1 MIKQIKWKDHPI
13 LGDLE
18 LDFTK
23 EDGSIYNTIVF
34 AGENGTGKTTILENL
49 SEFLN
54 LGALEYIDYI
64 KYVVNDEEYSLYPQD
79 EFTGAKFGFHKRKNE
94 TTGEIINVSTGKHDI
109 IREKGKNLEDIRSYG
124 CSYSRA
130 RSGFETKRV
139 TSTTTQQLDGESH
152 ENDENQDFTSI
163 KQLIVDVQT
172 QDSSEWWNI
181 AGNEDKPSFE
191 EFKKQSKI
199 FRFENAFNTFFDTI
213 SFKKIDN
220 NDPTEKR
227 ILFEKHGK
235 EISIDQLS
243 TGEKQIVFRGA
254 HLLKNAKN
262 LSNGTVLIDEP
273 EISMHPKWQEKILS
287 YYRNLFTNGGV
298 QTTQIMFATHSNY
311 VLKSSLEDKDNV
323 LVIILQDK
331 DGTINAK
338 KVNSSFILPMITA
351 AEINYWAFNI
361 LSVDY
366 HIQLYGYL
374 QEKENK
380 FTVKACDDFIFNH
393 IEFNQALHGKNS
405 SYKGTSY
412 QTLPTFVRNSIDHPA
427 TSASYTSEEL
437 RISLELLIEL
447 CN

>member
-1 MIKQIKWKDHPI
+1 MIKKVKWKEHPI
-13 LGDLE
+13 LGNLE

-54 LGALEYIDYI
+54 LGAIEYVDYI
-64 KYVVNDEEYSLYPQD
+64 EYLVNGVEYSLCPQD
-79 EFTGAKFGFHKRKNE
+79 DFHGAKFGFHKRKNKAI
-94 TTGEIINVSTGKHDI
+94 GEIVNISNGKHNEPKKVLED
-109 IREKGKNLEDIRSYG
+109 LEDIRAYG
-124 CSYSRA
+124 CAYSKA
-130 RSGFETKRV
+130 RSGFETNRV
-139 TSTTTQQLDGESH
+139 TSTTTQQLDRESY
-152 ENDENQDFTSI
+152 ENDEKQDFTSI

-199 FRFENAFNTFFDTI
+199 FRFEKAFNEFFDTI

-273 EISMHPKWQEKILS
+273 EMSMHPKWQEKILS
-287 YYRNLFTNGGV
+287 YYRNLFTNGGA
-298 QTTQIMFATHSNY
+298 QNTQMMFATHSNY

-338 KVNSSFILPMITA
+338 KVNSSFILPTITA
-351 AEINYWAFNI
+351 AEVNYWAFNI
-361 LSVDY
+361 ISVDY

-374 QEKENK
+374 QGKENK
-380 FTVKACDDFIFNH
+380 LTVKDCDDFIFNH
-393 IEFNQALHGKNS
+393 MRFNASMHGKVSTHN
-405 SYKGTSY
+405 KTTY

-427 TSASYTSEEL
+427 TSAAYTSEEL
-437 RISLELLIEL
+437 KTSLELLIEL
-447 CN
+447 CK

>member
-1 MIKQIKWKDHPI
+1 MIKKVKWKEHPI
-13 LGDLE
+13 LGNLE

-54 LGALEYIDYI
+54 LGAIEYVDYI
-64 KYVVNDEEYSLYPQD
+64 EYLVNGVEYSLCPQD
-79 EFTGAKFGFHKRKNE
+79 DFHGAKFGFHKRKNKA
-94 TTGEIINVSTGKHDI
+94 TGEIVNISNGKHNEPKKVLED
-109 IREKGKNLEDIRSYG
+109 LEDIRAYG
-124 CSYSRA
+124 CAYSKA
-130 RSGFETKRV
+130 RSGFETNRV
-139 TSTTTQQLDGESH
+139 TSTTTQQLDRESY
-152 ENDENQDFTSI
+152 ENDEKQDFTSI

-199 FRFENAFNTFFDTI
+199 FRFEKAFNEFFDTI

-273 EISMHPKWQEKILS
+273 EMSMHPKWQEKILS
-287 YYRNLFTNGGV
+287 YYRNLFTNGGA
-298 QTTQIMFATHSNY
+298 QNTQMMFATHSNY

-338 KVNSSFILPMITA
+338 KVNSSFILPTITA
-351 AEINYWAFNI
+351 AEVNYWAFNI
-361 LSVDY
+361 ISVDY

-374 QEKENK
+374 QEKEN
-380 FTVKACDDFIFNH
+380 NH

-427 TSASYTSEEL
+427 TSAVYTSEEL

-447 CN
+447 CK

>member
-23 EDGSIYNTIVF
+23 EDGNIYNTIIF

-54 LGALEYIDYI
+54 LGALEYIEYI
-64 KYVVNDEEYSLYPQD
+64 KYMVNDNEYLIYPQED
-79 EFTGAKFGFHKRKNE
+79 NQGAKFGFHKRKNE
-94 TTGEIINVSTGKHDI
+94 ITGEIINVSVGKHDI
-109 IREKGKNLEDIRSYG
+109 ISEKEKHLEDIRAYG

-130 RSGFETKRV
+130 RSGFVTKRV

-152 ENDENQDFTSI
+152 ENDESQDFTTI
-163 KQLIVDVQT
+163 KQLMVDVQT
-172 QDSSEWWNI
+172 QDNSEWWNI
-181 AGNEDKPSFE
+181 AGNKDKPSFE
-191 EFKKQSKI
+191 EFKKKSKI
-199 FRFENAFNTFFDTI
+199 FRFENAFNEFFDTI

-262 LSNGTVLIDEP
+262 LSNGIVLIDEP
-273 EISMHPKWQEKILS
+273 ELSMHPKWQEKILS

-298 QTTQIMFATHSNY
+298 QSTQIMFATHSNY
-311 VLKSSLEDKDNV
+311 VLKSALEDKDNV
-323 LVIILQDK
+323 LVIILEDH
-331 DGTINAK
+331 DGAIVAK
-338 KVNSSFILPMITA
+338 KVNTSFILPTITS
-351 AEINYWAFNI
+351 AEINFWAFNI
-361 LSVDY
+361 ISVDY

-374 QEKENK
+374 QGKENK
-380 FTVKACDDFIFNH
+380 LTVKACDRFIFSH
-393 IEFNQALHGKNS
+393 IKFDQVLHGKIS
-405 SYKGTSY
+405 SYNGIRY

-427 TSASYTSEEL
+427 TSTPYTMEEL
-437 RISLELLIEL
+437 KISTELLIEL
-447 CN
+447 CR

>member
-1 MIKQIKWKDHPI
+1 MIKKVKWKEHPI
-13 LGDLE
+13 LGNLE

-64 KYVVNDEEYSLYPQD
+64 KYIVNDTEYSILPYD
-79 EFTGAKFGFHKRKNE
+79 DFSGAKFGFHKRKNE
-94 TTGEIINVSTGKHDI
+94 ITGKI
-109 IREKGKNLEDIRSYG
+109 ISVSKGKHNSAKEILEDLEDIRAYG
-124 CSYSRA
+124 CAYSKA

-152 ENDENQDFTSI
+152 ENDANQDFTSI

-199 FRFENAFNTFFDTI
+199 FRFENAFNEFFDTI
-213 SFKKIDN
+213 LFKKIDN

-254 HLLKNAKN
+254 HLLKNSKN
-262 LSNGTVLIDEP
+262 LSNGIVLIDEP
-273 EISMHPKWQEKILS
+273 ELSMHPRWQEKILS
-287 YYRNLFTNGGV
+287 YYRNLFTNEGI
-298 QTTQIMFATHSNY
+298 QNTQIMFATHSNY
-311 VLKSSLEDKDNV
+311 VLKSSLGDKDNV
-323 LVIILQDK
+323 LLIILDDC
-331 DGTINAK
+331 DGNVVAN
-338 KVNSSFILPMITA
+338 KVNSPFVLPTITS

-361 LSVDY
+361 ISVDY

-374 QEKENK
+374 QGKENK
-380 FTVKACDDFIFNH
+380 FSVKACDDFIFNH
-393 IEFNQALHGKNS
+393 SKFNPSVHGKVSTHN
-405 SYKGTSY
+405 KTTY
-412 QTLPTFVRNSIDHPA
+412 QTLPSFVRNSIDHPA
-427 TSASYTSEEL
+427 TAKPYTMEEL
-437 RISLELLIEL
+437 KQSIEILIEL
-447 CN
+447 CK

>member
-1 MIKQIKWKDHPI
+1 MIKKVKWKEHPI
-13 LGDLE
+13 LGNLE

-54 LGALEYIDYI
+54 LGAIEYVDYI
-64 KYVVNDEEYSLYPQD
+64 EYLVNGVEYSLCPQD
-79 EFTGAKFGFHKRKNE
+79 DFHGAKFGFHKRKNKA
-94 TTGEIINVSTGKHDI
+94 TGEIVNISNGKHNDPKKVL
-109 IREKGKNLEDIRSYG
+109 EDLEDIRAYG
-124 CSYSRA
+124 CAYSKA
-130 RSGFETKRV
+130 RSGFETNRV
-139 TSTTTQQLDGESH
+139 TSTTTQQLDRESY
-152 ENDENQDFTSI
+152 ENDEKQDFTSI

-199 FRFENAFNTFFDTI
+199 FRFEKAFNEFFDTI
-213 SFKKIDN
+213 SFEKIDN

-273 EISMHPKWQEKILS
+273 EMSMHPKWQEKILS
-287 YYRNLFTNGGV
+287 YYRNLFT
-298 QTTQIMFATHSNY
+298 
-311 VLKSSLEDKDNV
+311 LK
-323 LVIILQDK
+323 
-331 DGTINAK
+331 K
-338 KVNSSFILPMITA
+338 KLNIKKHIFPIYYFFIKV
-351 AEINYWAFNI
+351 Y
-361 LSVDY
+361 
-366 HIQLYGYL
+366 
-374 QEKENK
+374 
-380 FTVKACDDFIFNH
+380 
-393 IEFNQALHGKNS
+393 
-405 SYKGTSY
+405 
-412 QTLPTFVRNSIDHPA
+412 FVF
-427 TSASYTSEEL
+427 
-437 RISLELLIEL
+437 
-447 CN
+447 

>member
-1 MIKQIKWKDHPI
+1 MIKKVKWKEHPI
-13 LGDLE
+13 LGNLE

-54 LGALEYIDYI
+54 LGAIEYVDYI
-64 KYVVNDEEYSLYPQD
+64 EYLVNGVEYSLCPQD
-79 EFTGAKFGFHKRKNE
+79 DFHGAKFGFHKRKNKA
-94 TTGEIINVSTGKHDI
+94 TGEIVNISNGKHNDPKKVL
-109 IREKGKNLEDIRSYG
+109 EDLEDIRAYG
-124 CSYSRA
+124 CAYSKA

-181 AGNEDKPSFE
+181 AENEDKPSFE
-191 EFKKQSKI
+191 EFKKKSKI
-199 FRFENAFNTFFDTI
+199 FRFENAFNEFFDTI

-220 NDPTEKR
+220 NNPIEKR

-262 LSNGTVLIDEP
+262 LFNGIVLIDEP
-273 EISMHPKWQEKILS
+273 ELSMHPKWQEKILS

-331 DGTINAK
+331 DGTISAK
-338 KVNSSFILPMITA
+338 KVNSSFILPTITA

-361 LSVDY
+361 ISVDY

-374 QEKENK
+374 QGKEKK
-380 FTVKACDDFIFNH
+380 ITVKACDDFIFNH
-393 IEFNQALHGKNS
+393 IEFNQAFHGKTS
-405 SYKGTSY
+405 SYNGTTY

-447 CN
+447 CK